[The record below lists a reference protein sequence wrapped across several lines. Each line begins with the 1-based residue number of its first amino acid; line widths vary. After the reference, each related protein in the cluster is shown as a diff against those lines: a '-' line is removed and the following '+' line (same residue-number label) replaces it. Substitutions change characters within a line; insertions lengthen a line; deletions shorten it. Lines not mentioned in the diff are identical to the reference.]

1 MVEIRVPKLNT
12 NDSAYVLVAWLAR
25 DGAAVRA
32 GDVVAEVETSKTV
45 EELVSEH
52 DGVLIHLTPAG
63 RDIAPG
69 DPIARITSPAATTGP
84 PP

>member
-1 MVEIRVPKLNT
+1 MVEIRVPKLNS

-32 GDVVAEVETSKTV
+32 GEVVAEVETSKTV
-45 EELVSEH
+45 EELVSEY
-52 DGVLIHLTPAG
+52 DGVLTQLMPAG

-69 DPIARITSPAATTGP
+69 DPIARVTSPAET
-84 PP
+84 